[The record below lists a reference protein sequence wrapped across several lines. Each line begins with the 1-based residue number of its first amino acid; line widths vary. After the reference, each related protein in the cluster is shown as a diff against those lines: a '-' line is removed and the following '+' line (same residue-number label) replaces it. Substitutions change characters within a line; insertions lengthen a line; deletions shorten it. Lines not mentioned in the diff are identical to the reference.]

1 MFSNEAK
8 KEILK
13 LIDMRIVEL
22 GLLKVDCLLPW
33 TGRINKECCSG
44 IVRNKGLY
52 TQCLSVKKNEDE
64 LCKSCSKK
72 AKNSNNL
79 VMRVECRSD
88 PDWRSDKGKK
98 PISYSRYLKENNITR
113 KEAELNALSLG
124 VELDELHF
132 VEEKRGR
139 KKKKSAIVSDSDSDE
154 ENVEKRRRGRPQKK
168 KTDVLND
175 LLKESSESKVSKVKK
190 SKVSKVKKSK
200 VSKVTK
206 DADVSLEKDSLKLFY
221 GVVDNRKEKQSV
233 LWRTKLNEHYTIKQF
248 KIQPKS
254 WPNSKGGLYKCNADE
269 IDAKTLVEI
278 KDHIEKNYKI
288 INKAKTND
296 IVNQFKNK
304 TLKDENLI
312 TTEDETED
320 DKVIKAVDA
329 TVIEQPITAEDDK
342 VIKAVDETVI
352 EQPITAEDDK
362 VIKAVDETVIEQPI
376 TTAED
381 DKVIKAVDETVIEQ
395 PITTAEDDTLE
406 IDQISLG
413 GLSDDD
419 EDDEDEG
426 EDDSMEIEQQ
436 SVTSL
441 SDHENEED
449 VEDYQVNMDLDE
461 NDDGEHDLG
470 NISDFLDET
479 DIEEDDEEETS
490 MKPFY
495 IKQSGFTFMGEIVE
509 ERTSVIK
516 YTICTKTNTVYDEND
531 REIGTWNPT
540 DKSFTPK

>member
-33 TGRINKECCSG
+33 TGIINKECCSG

-52 TQCLSVKKNEDE
+52 TQCSVKKNGCE

-72 AKNSNNL
+72 ASNSNSL
-79 VMRVECRSD
+79 VMRVERRSD
-88 PDWRSDKGKK
+88 SDWRSDKGVK
-98 PISYSRYLKENNITR
+98 PISYNRYLKENNITR
-113 KEAELNALSLG
+113 KEAELKALSLG
-124 VELDELHF
+124 IELDNSYF

-139 KKKKSAIVSDSDSDE
+139 KKKSAIVSDSDSDG
-154 ENVEKRRRGRPQKK
+154 ENVEKRKRGRPHKK
-168 KTDVLND
+168 KADALND
-175 LLKESSESKVSKVKK
+175 LLKEASVKK
-190 SKVSKVKKSK
+190 SKVKKAKVKKAK
-200 VSKVTK
+200 VKKAKVKKAKVTK
-206 DADVSLEKDSLKLFY
+206 DADVSLENDSLKLFY

-312 TTEDETED
+312 TTEDET
-320 DKVIKAVDA
+320 
-329 TVIEQPITAEDDK
+329 VIEQPITTAE
-342 VIKAVDETVI
+342 DETVI
-352 EQPITAEDDK
+352 EQPITTTEDET
-362 VIKAVDETVIEQPI
+362 VIEQSITAKDETVIAAKDETVIEQPI

-381 DKVIKAVDETVIEQ
+381 ETVIAAKDE
-395 PITTAEDDTLE
+395 TLE
-406 IDQISLG
+406 IDQISLD
-413 GLSDDD
+413 LSED
-419 EDDEDEG
+419 EVEG
-426 EDDSMEIEQQ
+426 EDDSLVIEQQ

-441 SDHENEED
+441 SDHENNEE
-449 VEDYQVNMDLDE
+449 VEDDQVNKDLDE

-479 DIEEDDEEETS
+479 DIEEDEEEESS
-490 MKPFY
+490 MKPFN
-495 IKQSGFTFMGEIVE
+495 IKQSGYILMGEIVE
-509 ERTSVIK
+509 ERTSEIK
-516 YTICTKTNTVYDEND
+516 YTICTKTNAVYDEND
-531 REIGTWNPT
+531 REIGTWNPS
-540 DKSFTPK
+540 DKSFKGK

>member
-1 MFSNEAK
+1 M
-8 KEILK
+8 
-13 LIDMRIVEL
+13 IDMRIVEL

-33 TGRINKECCSG
+33 TGIINKECCSG

-52 TQCLSVKKNEDE
+52 TQCLSLKNGDD
-64 LCKSCSKK
+64 LCDSCLKK
-72 AKNSNNL
+72 AKNSNSP
-79 VMRVECRSD
+79 VMRVECRSES
-88 PDWRSDKGKK
+88 DWRSDKGVK

-113 KEAELNALSLG
+113 KEAELKAKLLG
-124 VELDELHF
+124 VELDESHF

-139 KKKKSAIVSDSDSDE
+139 RKKKSAIVSDSDSDGE
-154 ENVEKRRRGRPQKK
+154 KVEKRKRGRPHKK
-168 KTDVLND
+168 KADALND
-175 LLKESSESKVSKVKK
+175 LLKEASVKK
-190 SKVSKVKKSK
+190 SKVKKGKVKKA
-200 VSKVTK
+200 KVTK
-206 DADVSLEKDSLKLFY
+206 DADVSLEKDSLKIFY

-304 TLKDENLI
+304 TLKNETII
-312 TTEDETED
+312 TPEDETIITTVD
-320 DKVIKAVDA
+320 DNL
-329 TVIEQPITAEDDK
+329 ITAEDEK
-342 VIKAVDETVI
+342 VITTE
-352 EQPITAEDDK
+352 
-362 VIKAVDETVIEQPI
+362 DETVIEQPI
-376 TTAED
+376 TTAVDDED
-381 DKVIKAVDETVIEQ
+381 EVECETVMA
-395 PITTAEDDTLE
+395 AEDDTLE

-419 EDDEDEG
+419 DDEG
-426 EDDSMEIEQQ
+426 EDGGEDDSLDIEQQ

-449 VEDYQVNMDLDE
+449 VEDDQVNKDLDE
-461 NDDGEHDLG
+461 NDEELDLG
-470 NISDFLDET
+470 NVSDFLEET
-479 DIEEDDEEETS
+479 DVEDEEEEESS

-509 ERTSVIK
+509 ERTSAIK
-516 YTICTKTNTVYDEND
+516 YIICTKTNAVYDEND

>member
-1 MFSNEAK
+1 M
-8 KEILK
+8 
-13 LIDMRIVEL
+13 IDMRIVEL

-33 TGRINKECCSG
+33 TGIINKECCSG

-52 TQCLSVKKNEDE
+52 TQCLSLKNGDD
-64 LCKSCSKK
+64 LCDSCLKK
-72 AKNSNNL
+72 AKNSNSP
-79 VMRVECRSD
+79 VMRVEYRSD
-88 PDWRSDKGKK
+88 SDWRSDKGVK

-113 KEAELNALSLG
+113 KEAELKAKLLG
-124 VELDELHF
+124 VELDESHF

-139 KKKKSAIVSDSDSDE
+139 RKKKSAIVSDSDSDG
-154 ENVEKRRRGRPQKK
+154 ENVEKRKRGRPQKK
-168 KTDVLND
+168 KADALND
-175 LLKESSESKVSKVKK
+175 LLKEASSVKKTKPKVEKVKK
-190 SKVSKVKKSK
+190 T
-200 VSKVTK
+200 KVTK
-206 DADVSLEKDSLKLFY
+206 DADVSLETDSLKIFY

-233 LWRTKLNEHYTIKQF
+233 LWRTKLNEHYTIKQY

-254 WPNSKGGLYKCNADE
+254 WPNSKGGLYKCNVDE
-269 IDAKTLVEI
+269 IDTKTLVEI

-304 TLKDENLI
+304 TLKNETIITPEDDTVTTPVDDNLI
-312 TTEDETED
+312 TAVDDNLITVED
-320 DKVIKAVDA
+320 DNL
-329 TVIEQPITAEDDK
+329 ITAEDET
-342 VIKAVDETVI
+342 VTTAEVETVI
-352 EQPITAEDDK
+352 EQPITTIE
-362 VIKAVDETVIEQPI
+362 DETVIEQPI
-376 TTAED
+376 TTAVD
-381 DKVIKAVDETVIEQ
+381 DNLMA
-395 PITTAEDDTLE
+395 AEDDTLE

-413 GLSDDD
+413 GLSDD

-426 EDDSMEIEQQ
+426 EDDSLEIEQQ

-449 VEDYQVNMDLDE
+449 VEDNQVNKDLDE
-461 NDDGEHDLG
+461 NDEELDLG
-470 NISDFLDET
+470 NVSDFLEET
-479 DIEEDDEEETS
+479 DVEEEEEEESS

-509 ERTSVIK
+509 ERTSEIK
-516 YTICTKTNTVYDEND
+516 YTICTKTNAVYDESD

>member
-1 MFSNEAK
+1 
-8 KEILK
+8 
-13 LIDMRIVEL
+13 MRIEAL

-33 TGRINKECCSG
+33 TGIINKECCSG

-52 TQCLSVKKNEDE
+52 TQCSVKKNGNE
-64 LCKSCSKK
+64 LCVGCSKK
-72 AKNSNNL
+72 AKNSNSP
-79 VMRVECRSD
+79 VMRVERRSD
-88 PDWRSDKGKK
+88 SNWRSDKGVK

-113 KEAELNALSLG
+113 KEAELKARSLG
-124 VELDELHF
+124 VELDDSYF

-139 KKKKSAIVSDSDSDE
+139 KKKSAIVSDSDSDGE
-154 ENVEKRRRGRPQKK
+154 KVEKRKRGRPHKK
-168 KTDVLND
+168 KADALND
-175 LLKESSESKVSKVKK
+175 LLKEASVKK
-190 SKVSKVKKSK
+190 SKAKVKKA
-200 VSKVTK
+200 KVTK
-206 DADVSLEKDSLKLFY
+206 DADVSLENDSLKIFY
-221 GVVDNRKEKQSV
+221 GVVDNRKEKPSV

-269 IDAKTLVEI
+269 IDTKTLVEI

-288 INKAKTND
+288 INKAKTNE

-304 TLKDENLI
+304 TLKDE
-312 TTEDETED
+312 
-320 DKVIKAVDA
+320 
-329 TVIEQPITAEDDK
+329 TVMTAEDDK
-342 VIKAVDETVI
+342 VIPTNDETVITAEDETVITAEDETVITAEDETVI
-352 EQPITAEDDK
+352 EQP
-362 VIKAVDETVIEQPI
+362 V
-376 TTAED
+376 TTD
-381 DKVIKAVDETVIEQ
+381 
-395 PITTAEDDTLE
+395 EDDTMD

-413 GLSDDD
+413 GLSDD
-419 EDDEDEG
+419 EDEDEG
-426 EDDSMEIEQQ
+426 EDDSLEIEQQ

-449 VEDYQVNMDLDE
+449 VEDDQVNKHLDE
-461 NDDGEHDLG
+461 NDNEELDLG
-470 NISDFLDET
+470 NVSDFLEET
-479 DIEEDDEEETS
+479 DVEEEEEEESS

-516 YTICTKTNTVYDEND
+516 YTICTKTNAVYDEND

>member
-320 DKVIKAVDA
+320 DKVIKAVD
-329 TVIEQPITAEDDK
+329 
-342 VIKAVDETVI
+342 
-352 EQPITAEDDK
+352 
-362 VIKAVDETVIEQPI
+362 ETVIEQPI

>member
-1 MFSNEAK
+1 MLSE

-22 GLLKVDCLLPW
+22 GLLKVKVDCLLPW
-33 TGRINKECCSG
+33 TGIINKECCSG

-52 TQCLSVKKNEDE
+52 TQCSVKKNGDE
-64 LCKSCSKK
+64 LCGGCSKK
-72 AKNSNNL
+72 AKNSNSL
-79 VMRVECRSD
+79 VMRVDCRSD
-88 PDWRSDKGKK
+88 SNWRSDKGVK

-113 KEAELNALSLG
+113 KEAELKARSLG
-124 VELDELHF
+124 VELDDSYF

-139 KKKKSAIVSDSDSDE
+139 KKKSAIVSDSDSDGE
-154 ENVEKRRRGRPQKK
+154 KVEKRKRGRPHKK
-168 KTDVLND
+168 KADALND
-175 LLKESSESKVSKVKK
+175 LLKEASVKKAKVKK
-190 SKVSKVKKSK
+190 AKVKKA
-200 VSKVTK
+200 KVTK
-206 DADVSLEKDSLKLFY
+206 DADVSLENDSLKIFY
-221 GVVDNRKEKQSV
+221 GVVDNRKEKPSV
-233 LWRTKLNEHYTIKQF
+233 LWRTKLNEHYTIKQY

-269 IDAKTLVEI
+269 IDTKTLVEI

-288 INKAKTND
+288 INKAKTNE

-304 TLKDENLI
+304 TMKDETLI
-312 TTEDETED
+312 TNEDETVITTQDETVITTQDEKVITVED
-320 DKVIKAVDA
+320 DKVITVEDE
-329 TVIEQPITAEDDK
+329 TVITAEDETVITAEDETVITAEDDS
-342 VIKAVDETVI
+342 
-352 EQPITAEDDK
+352 
-362 VIKAVDETVIEQPI
+362 
-376 TTAED
+376 
-381 DKVIKAVDETVIEQ
+381 
-395 PITTAEDDTLE
+395 LE

-419 EDDEDEG
+419 DDDEG
-426 EDDSMEIEQQ
+426 EDDSLEIEQQ

-449 VEDYQVNMDLDE
+449 VEDDQVNKDLDE
-461 NDDGEHDLG
+461 NDDEELDLG
-470 NISDFLDET
+470 NVSDFLEET
-479 DIEEDDEEETS
+479 DVEEEEEEESS

-516 YTICTKTNTVYDEND
+516 YTICIKTNAVYDEND

>member
-1 MFSNEAK
+1 MLSK
-8 KEILK
+8 KEILD

-33 TGRINKECCSG
+33 TGIINKDCCSG

-52 TQCLSVKKNEDE
+52 TQCSVKKNGDE

-72 AKNSNNL
+72 AKNSNSP
-79 VMRVECRSD
+79 VMHVDRRSD
-88 PDWRSDKGKK
+88 SDWRSDKGVK

-113 KEAELNALSLG
+113 KEAELKGLSLG
-124 VELDELHF
+124 IKLDDSYF

-139 KKKKSAIVSDSDSDE
+139 KKKKSAIVSDSESDGE
-154 ENVEKRRRGRPQKK
+154 KVEKRKRGRPQKK
-168 KTDVLND
+168 KVDALNE
-175 LLKESSESKVSKVKK
+175 LLKEESEKVKK
-190 SKVSKVKKSK
+190 VKKVKK
-200 VSKVTK
+200 VRK
-206 DADVSLEKDSLKLFY
+206 DMDVSLENESLKIFY

-233 LWRTKLNEHYTIKQF
+233 LWRTKLNEHYTIKQY

-269 IDAKTLVEI
+269 IDTKTLVEI
-278 KDHIEKNYKI
+278 KDHIEKNYTI
-288 INKAKTND
+288 INKAKTNE

-304 TLKDENLI
+304 TLKDDNLI
-312 TTEDETED
+312 TAED
-320 DKVIKAVDA
+320 DNV
-329 TVIEQPITAEDDK
+329 ITAEDDK
-342 VIKAVDETVI
+342 VI
-352 EQPITAEDDK
+352 TAE
-362 VIKAVDETVIEQPI
+362 
-376 TTAED
+376 ED
-381 DKVIKAVDETVIEQ
+381 S
-395 PITTAEDDTLE
+395 LE

-413 GLSDDD
+413 GLSDD
-419 EDDEDEG
+419 EDGG
-426 EDDSMEIEQQ
+426 EDDSLEIDQK

-441 SDHENEED
+441 SDHENEEEVE
-449 VEDYQVNMDLDE
+449 VEDDQVNKDLDE
-461 NDDGEHDLG
+461 NDDGELDLG
-470 NISDFLDET
+470 NVSDFLEET
-479 DIEEDDEEETS
+479 DLDEEEEEEEEEESS

-516 YTICTKTNTVYDEND
+516 YTICTKTNAVYDEND

>member
-1 MFSNEAK
+1 MLSE

-33 TGRINKECCSG
+33 TGIINKECCSG

-52 TQCLSVKKNEDE
+52 TQCSVKKNGDE

-72 AKNSNNL
+72 AKNSNSP
-79 VMRVECRSD
+79 VMHVGRRSD
-88 PDWRSDKGKK
+88 SNWRSDKGIK

-113 KEAELNALSLG
+113 KEAELKARSLG
-124 VELDELHF
+124 VELDDSYF

-139 KKKKSAIVSDSDSDE
+139 KKKSAIVSDSDSDV
-154 ENVEKRRRGRPQKK
+154 ENVEKRKRGRPHKK
-168 KTDVLND
+168 KADALND
-175 LLKESSESKVSKVKK
+175 LLKEASMKKSKVKK
-190 SKVSKVKKSK
+190 AEVKKA
-200 VSKVTK
+200 KVTK
-206 DADVSLEKDSLKLFY
+206 DAEVSLENDSLKIFY

-269 IDAKTLVEI
+269 IDTKTLVEI

-288 INKAKTND
+288 INKAKTNE

-304 TLKDENLI
+304 TLKDETVI
-312 TTEDETED
+312 TAKDET
-320 DKVIKAVDA
+320 V
-329 TVIEQPITAEDDK
+329 ITAEDDNL
-342 VIKAVDETVI
+342 
-352 EQPITAEDDK
+352 ITAEDD
-362 VIKAVDETVIEQPI
+362 IVIEQPI

-381 DKVIKAVDETVIEQ
+381 ETLITAEDETLITAEDETVITAEDETL
-395 PITTAEDDTLE
+395 ITAEDDTLE

-413 GLSDDD
+413 GLSD
-419 EDDEDEG
+419 EDEG
-426 EDDSMEIEQQ
+426 EDDSLDIEQQ

-449 VEDYQVNMDLDE
+449 VEDDQVNKDLDE
-461 NDDGEHDLG
+461 NDNEELDLG
-470 NISDFLDET
+470 NVSDFLEET
-479 DIEEDDEEETS
+479 DVEEEEEEEEEEESS

-516 YTICTKTNTVYDEND
+516 YTICTKTNAVYDEND

>member
-1 MFSNEAK
+1 MLSE

-33 TGRINKECCSG
+33 TGIINKECCSG

-52 TQCLSVKKNEDE
+52 TQCSVKKNGDE

-72 AKNSNNL
+72 AKNSNSP
-79 VMRVECRSD
+79 VMHVGRRSD
-88 PDWRSDKGKK
+88 SNWRSDKGIK

-113 KEAELNALSLG
+113 KEAELKARSLG
-124 VELDELHF
+124 VELDDSYF

-139 KKKKSAIVSDSDSDE
+139 KKKSAIVSDSDSDV
-154 ENVEKRRRGRPQKK
+154 ENVEKRKRGRPHKK
-168 KTDVLND
+168 KADALND
-175 LLKESSESKVSKVKK
+175 LLKEASMKKSKVKK
-190 SKVSKVKKSK
+190 AEVKKA
-200 VSKVTK
+200 KVTK
-206 DADVSLEKDSLKLFY
+206 DAEVSLENDSLKIFY

-269 IDAKTLVEI
+269 IDTKTLVEI

-288 INKAKTND
+288 INKAKTNE

-304 TLKDENLI
+304 TLKDETVI
-312 TTEDETED
+312 TAKDET
-320 DKVIKAVDA
+320 V
-329 TVIEQPITAEDDK
+329 ITAEDDNL
-342 VIKAVDETVI
+342 I
-352 EQPITAEDDK
+352 
-362 VIKAVDETVIEQPI
+362 
-376 TTAED
+376 
-381 DKVIKAVDETVIEQ
+381 
-395 PITTAEDDTLE
+395 TAEDDTLE

-413 GLSDDD
+413 GLSD
-419 EDDEDEG
+419 EDEG
-426 EDDSMEIEQQ
+426 EDDSLDIEQQ

-449 VEDYQVNMDLDE
+449 VEDDQVNKDLDE
-461 NDDGEHDLG
+461 NDNEELDLG
-470 NISDFLDET
+470 NVSDFLEET
-479 DIEEDDEEETS
+479 DVEEEEEEEEEEESS

-516 YTICTKTNTVYDEND
+516 YTICTKTNAVYDEND